1 LCDEKGENGVASNQ
15 RAWWLFTVWVAFGL
29 GQLSG
34 QILHATGPLPAFE
47 VATIK
52 PSNDDNAIPSLST
65 PTESRTINVTAR
77 NLIEQ
82 AYGIPWTPGR
92 NERVVGGPGWI
103 DNNRYDVD
111 ARIDQSLVAR
121 FEKLS
126 HEERKEQMSLMMQS
140 LLADRF
146 KLEVHVES
154 VELPIYA
161 LLFAKGGPKLT
172 VAKDVPATTEE
183 DQTPAR
189 VVFPMRA
196 EDVRKGFLVLY
207 RGQAAEMTAKA
218 TTLDELVHW
227 LAGYS
232 EIGGRTVVNRTELT
246 ERYDFTLR
254 WTRERLIA
262 QGPQDGQ
269 LRSAPS
275 NVPEAPSLFT
285 ALQEQLG
292 LRLMSTKGPVDVLV
306 IDHIDPPSQ
315 N

>member
-1 LCDEKGENGVASNQ
+1 MREGENGVRSNQ
-15 RAWWLFTVWVAFGL
+15 KAWWLVATWAAFGF
-29 GQLSG
+29 GQLYG
-34 QILHATGPLPAFE
+34 QILHATGPLPSFE

-52 PSNDDNAIPSLST
+52 PSNGDDAIPSVST
-65 PTESRTINVTAR
+65 ATESRTMNVTAR

-92 NERVVGGPGWI
+92 NDRIMGGPGWI

-111 ARIDQSLVAR
+111 ARIDDSLAAR

-126 HEERKEQMSLMMQS
+126 YEERKAQMSLMMQS

-146 KLEVHVES
+146 NLKVHFQS
-154 VELPIYA
+154 SELPIYG
-161 LLFAKGGPKLT
+161 LIIAKGGPKLT
-172 VAKDVPATTEE
+172 VTKDVPTTNGD
-183 DQTPAR
+183 DQPPAK
-189 VVFPMRA
+189 VSIPTRA
-196 EDVRKGFLVLY
+196 EDVRKGILVLY

-218 TTLDELVHW
+218 ATLDVLVNW

-232 EIGGRTVVNRTELT
+232 EIGGRPVMNQTGLPGP
-246 ERYDFTLR
+246 YDFTLR

-262 QGPQDGQ
+262 QGPLDEQ

-275 NVPEAPSLFT
+275 NVPDAPGLFT

-292 LRLMSTKGPVDVLV
+292 LRLMPTKGAVEVLV
-306 IDHIDPPSQ
+306 IDQIDLPSQ

>member
-1 LCDEKGENGVASNQ
+1 VRSNQ
-15 RAWWLFTVWVAFGL
+15 KAWWLFATRVAFGL
-29 GQLSG
+29 GQLYG
-34 QILHATGPLPAFE
+34 QILHATGPLPSFE
-47 VATIK
+47 VATVK
-52 PSNDDNAIPSLST
+52 PSNDDNSIPSVST
-65 PTESRTINVTAR
+65 ATESRTMNVTAR

-103 DNNRYDVD
+103 DRNRFDID

-126 HEERKEQMSLMMQS
+126 REERKEQMSLMMQS

-146 KLEVHVES
+146 KLRVHVQS
-154 VELPIYA
+154 AELPMYA

-172 VAKDVPATTEE
+172 ATQNVPATTGE
-183 DQTPAR
+183 DQPPAKAG
-189 VVFPMRA
+189 FPMRA
-196 EDVRKGFLVLY
+196 ADIRSGMLVLY

-218 TTLDELVHW
+218 ATLDELVQW

-232 EIGGRTVVNRTELT
+232 EIGGRTVVNRTGLAGP
-246 ERYDFTLR
+246 YDFTLR

-262 QGPQDGQ
+262 QGSQDG
-269 LRSAPS
+269 SAAS
-275 NVPEAPSLFT
+275 NVPEAPGLFT

-292 LRLMSTKGPVDVLV
+292 LRLMSTKGPVEVLV
-306 IDHIDPPSQ
+306 IEQIDFPSQ

>member
-1 LCDEKGENGVASNQ
+1 LCDEKGENGVRSNQ
-15 RAWWLFTVWVAFGL
+15 KARWLFATWVAL
-29 GQLSG
+29 GSGQVYG
-34 QILHATGPLPAFE
+34 QILHAKGPLPSFE
-47 VATIK
+47 VATVK
-52 PSNDDNAIPSLST
+52 PSNDDSAIPSVST
-65 PTESRTINVTAR
+65 ATESRTMNVTAR

-92 NERVVGGPGWI
+92 NERVVGGPRWI

-146 KLEVHVES
+146 KLKVHVQS
-154 VELPIYA
+154 AELPIYA
-161 LLFAKGGPKLT
+161 LLFAKSGPKLT
-172 VAKDVPATTEE
+172 VTENVPTTTDE
-183 DQTPAR
+183 DQPPS
-189 VVFPMRA
+189 FPIRA
-196 EDVRKGFLVLY
+196 EDVRKGLLVLY

-218 TTLDELVHW
+218 TTLDELVRW

-232 EIGGRTVVNRTELT
+232 EIGGRTVVNRTGLPGP
-246 ERYDFTLR
+246 YDFTLR

-262 QGPQDGQ
+262 QGQQDEQ
-269 LRSAPS
+269 LRAAPS
-275 NVPEAPSLFT
+275 NVPEAPGLFT

-306 IDHIDPPSQ
+306 IDHIDLPSQ